1 MLPSHL
7 LYPKSPPLNPQGS
20 EIMTAIPV
28 QKKSPATVVGDKP
41 WVLPPHTAFRLINVK
56 LVDPLKGAVIENV
69 AVTVSNGRIT
79 KVEEEEA
86 QKSSATNGTDELVVN
101 LEGRYLCP
109 GLIDGHVHVTATPG
123 EADLKSTYKNIPASM
138 NNFRT
143 TFLAREMLQRG
154 FTTARDCGGADG
166 SLKDAI
172 DEWLIVG
179 PRLLIA
185 GHALSQTGGHG
196 DQRPSFSDEDPTTKC
211 CAGHRSGIGRICD
224 GVVECSVAV
233 RDEIRKGA
241 DFIKIMGGGG
251 VASRLDNLAHPQ
263 FLDEELQAIV
273 RTAAS
278 FDTYV
283 TAHAYTIRA
292 MRHMINNGVLGIE
305 HGNFVDKDLAK
316 LMAEKGIFH
325 TPTLVTHDAMTIPPY
340 DQFINETCAR
350 KNAAVLQSG
359 LQALK
364 ISHEAGVTVCFGS
377 DLIAGMHQF
386 QRREFTIRSQVLSN
400 LDILRSATIN
410 CAKMLRREDQIG
422 QIKEGFLADLIVLDK
437 NPLDDIKVLDNK
449 ENLLAVIKEG
459 RVAFSN
465 LKELPTTIDREAW

>member
-1 MLPSHL
+1 
-7 LYPKSPPLNPQGS
+7 
-20 EIMTAIPV
+20 MTAI
-28 QKKSPATVVGDKP
+28 KKMAITHGGGIVGDKP
-41 WVLPPHTAFRLINVK
+41 WILPPHKPIHFTNANLI
-56 LVDPLKGAVIENV
+56 DPLDGKVVEN
-69 AVTVSNGRIT
+69 ATVTAAGGRIT
-79 KVEEEEA
+79 RVTIGDSGKDITLAGEEP
-86 QKSSATNGTDELVVN
+86 TLVD
-101 LEGRYLCP
+101 LKGKYLCP

-166 SLKDAI
+166 SLKEAI

-196 DQRPSFSDEDPTTKC
+196 DQRASFSDEDPTLKC

-224 GVVECSVAV
+224 GPTECSVAV

-251 VASRLDNLAHPQ
+251 VASRLNNLAHPQ
-263 FLDEELQAIV
+263 FLSEELQAMV

-292 MRHMINNGVLGIE
+292 MRHMIENGVLGIE
-305 HGNFVDKDLAK
+305 HGNFLDRELAE
-316 LMAEKGIFH
+316 LMAEKGIFL

-340 DQFINETCAR
+340 DQFLNEACAK
-350 KNAAVLQSG
+350 KNAAVLGSG
-359 LQALK
+359 LNALK
-364 ISHEAGVTVCFGS
+364 IAHDAGVTICFGS

-386 QRREFTIRSQVLSN
+386 QRKEFTIRSQVLPA
-400 LDILRSATIN
+400 LAILQSATVN
-410 CAKMLRREDQIG
+410 CAKMLRREEEIG
-422 QIKEGFLADLIVLDK
+422 QIKEGFLADFIVLEK
-437 NPLDDIKVLDNK
+437 NPLEDITVLDEK
-449 ENLLAVIKEG
+449 SNLLAVVKAG
-459 RVAFSN
+459 QVAFSS
-465 LKELPTTIDREAW
+465 LEELPISIERKPW

>member
-1 MLPSHL
+1 MAASVD
-7 LYPKSPPLNPQGS
+7 KSRTTG
-20 EIMTAIPV
+20 I
-28 QKKSPATVVGDKP
+28 VGDKP
-41 WVLPPHTAFRLINVK
+41 WVLPPHKPFYLFNTRLI
-56 LVDPLKGAVIENV
+56 DPVEGKVVENA
-69 AVTVSNGRIT
+69 AVTVSGGRIT
-79 KVEEEEA
+79 KV
-86 QKSSATNGTDELVVN
+86 ATHDPSKETDEGFTMVDLK
-101 LEGRYLCP
+101 GKYLCP

-166 SLKDAI
+166 SLKEAI

-196 DQRPSFSDEDPTTKC
+196 DQRASFSDEDPTLKC
-211 CAGHRSGIGRICD
+211 CAGHRSGIGRLCD
-224 GVVECSVAV
+224 GPTECSVAV

-251 VASRLDNLAHPQ
+251 VASRLNNLAHPQ
-263 FLDEELQAIV
+263 FLPEELSAIV

-292 MRHMINNGVLGIE
+292 MRHVIDNGVLGIE
-305 HGNFVDKDLAK
+305 HGNFLDKDLAE
-316 LMAEKGIFH
+316 LMASKGIYL
-325 TPTLVTHDAMTIPPY
+325 TPTLVTHDAMARPPY
-340 DQFINETCAR
+340 DQFLNEDCAK
-350 KNAAVLQSG
+350 KNAAVLGSG
-359 LQALK
+359 LDALK
-364 ISHEAGVTVCFGS
+364 VAYDAGVTVCFGS

-386 QRREFTIRSQVLSN
+386 QRKEFTIRSQVLPS
-400 LDILRSATIN
+400 LAILRSATIN
-410 CAKMLRREDQIG
+410 CAEMLRRQDQIG
-422 QIKEGFLADLIVLDK
+422 QIKKGFLADMIVLEK
-437 NPLDDIKVLDNK
+437 NPLDDIRVLDER
-449 ENLLAVIKEG
+449 ENLLAVVKEG

-465 LKELPTTIDREAW
+465 VKELPITIGREPW